1 MTLRSKNIRVSDV
14 LDDLCLSCRRHA
26 SSTLSVHVMSQLD
39 DRIVELIDELR
50 DNGLSDDQIVDEVP
64 AAMSFV
70 CEHDM

>member
-1 MTLRSKNIRVSDV
+1 
-14 LDDLCLSCRRHA
+14 
-26 SSTLSVHVMSQLD
+26 MSQLD

-50 DNGLSDDQIVDEVP
+50 DAGVSDDQIVDEVP